1 MSSQEK
7 LEKAIFFTQS
17 MWRKK
22 KNLVP
27 EVNLQ
32 KIKKDQEVFARA
44 KAVSQLVAGS

>member
-1 MSSQEK
+1 
-7 LEKAIFFTQS
+7 

-44 KAVSQLVAGS
+44 KAVSLRGTIAVITLLR